1 MLNTMTV
8 TKTVAALCG
17 ALLVFLLAGWAG
29 RALYATGPHEGETVA
44 SSATEAPA
52 PAAAEAPS
60 ATEAATEAE
69 APAETETATAAETAT
84 ETEAATETA
93 TETATEAE
101 APAQT
106 ASGGEGTAAEATGAA
121 AGAAGDDE
129 FTAAFAAADPA
140 AGEKVFGKCK
150 ACHQLNDKNAAG
162 PHLDG
167 VVGRPI
173 ASVEGFKY
181 SNAMIAH
188 QGATWEPATLSEF
201 LTSPKTFAPG
211 TKMSFAG
218 LPKIADR
225 ANLIAFLAAQK
236 D

>member
-52 PAAAEAPS
+52 AAKAPT
-60 ATEAATEAE
+60 ATEAAPEAE
-69 APAETETATAAETAT
+69 APAATATATAT
-84 ETEAATETA
+84 EPAAEPAAEPATA
-93 TETATEAE
+93 TETASATE
-101 APAQT
+101 APA
-106 ASGGEGTAAEATGAA
+106 ASGGEGTAAEATGA
-121 AGAAGDDE
+121 AAGDDE

-218 LPKIADR
+218 LPKVADR

-236 D
+236 H